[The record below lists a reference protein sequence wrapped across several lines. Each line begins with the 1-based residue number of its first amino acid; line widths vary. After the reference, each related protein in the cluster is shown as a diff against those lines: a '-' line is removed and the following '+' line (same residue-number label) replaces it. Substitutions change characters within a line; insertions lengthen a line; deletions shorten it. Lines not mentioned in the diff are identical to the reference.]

1 MDKARMIS
9 RKWLL
14 LQVNGHRQSLV
25 SAIATGQKKVV
36 LLLLLLPSNQVNMA
50 LSIALLIP
58 LPLLMAKFYE
68 KNGCAMG
75 PVVAPPSSSRT
86 TRQRTTTTIKRR
98 SRPGHVSKR
107 HCSSSSDESFVNSPS
122 PPPEPSSTD
131 SDVPPRQ
138 HRRSTTIP
146 LPQVD
151 PATTPAAT
159 VTPLSDHVDAQ
170 LDEAIAT
177 TSAQTPDQQAA
188 SLTSLLDVDPLFA
201 NLPTNPHWL
210 KELDA
215 RRESARKCLN
225 HDASQ
230 PLPWHM
236 AIVLANKHFA
246 PEIIQQ
252 IQQFPVTWEPPVAS
266 SPKLVP
272 HSPEV
277 GHKPSPNASIPDVV
291 SASRRNSDDESA
303 YETRTDEDGNQV
315 RVRRRPA
322 LPTGAVLVDAA
333 APAIPPADDAQ
344 LPTSS
349 P

>member
-1 MDKARMIS
+1 MDQVLMIS

-25 SAIATGQKKVV
+25 SAIATGQKQVV
-36 LLLLLLPSNQVNMA
+36 LLLLLLPSNQVKIA
-50 LSIALLIP
+50 LSIAFTLANDKVIR
-58 LPLLMAKFYE
+58 E
-68 KNGCAMG
+68 NCCAIG
-75 PVVAPPSSSRT
+75 PMVDPPSSSRT
-86 TRQRTTTTIKRR
+86 TRQRTAATNKRH
-98 SRPGHVSKR
+98 SRPGRVSKR
-107 HCSSSSDESFVNSPS
+107 HRSSSSDVESIVNSPS